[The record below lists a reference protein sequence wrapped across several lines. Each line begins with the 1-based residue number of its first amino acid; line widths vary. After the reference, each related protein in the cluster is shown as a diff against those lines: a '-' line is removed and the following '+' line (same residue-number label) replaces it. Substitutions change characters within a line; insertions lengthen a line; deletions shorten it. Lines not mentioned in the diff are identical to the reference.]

1 MLIAEKSHTI
11 SPRASSYSFIP
22 ARNAIIRINVIRPTN
37 RKEERG
43 KGETKG
49 LIRYS
54 SKLTNSNFFFF
65 TRRPTHTSSLSL
77 IHNLPAGRY
86 RLASQSV
93 RSFLSLLL
101 FSFFF
106 FSLGFV
112 ADRCIQMSFARPWN
126 RKVIE
131 LRGPARGTLKSLNQ
145 RRRVSPRLASSLAS
159 PNLNLPRWSRRVSW
173 WLHTYA
179 LPHWG
184 CYEVSRPF
192 DPFVG
197 RWTGR
202 WSVENSRRSFLF
214 FFCFFLFGNW
224 NSYFSRGRGEIN
236 SFQHGKEYITIGG
249 ETEAVRICCFEDLL
263 FPSKGCKNILRTQV
277 FELIVF
283 MEICFYG
290 DKGRMK

>member
-1 MLIAEKSHTI
+1 
-11 SPRASSYSFIP
+11 
-22 ARNAIIRINVIRPTN
+22 
-37 RKEERG
+37 
-43 KGETKG
+43 
-49 LIRYS
+49 
-54 SKLTNSNFFFF
+54 
-65 TRRPTHTSSLSL
+65 
-77 IHNLPAGRY
+77 
-86 RLASQSV
+86 
-93 RSFLSLLL
+93 
-101 FSFFF
+101 
-106 FSLGFV
+106 
-112 ADRCIQMSFARPWN
+112 MSFARPWN

-214 FFCFFLFGNW
+214 GNW